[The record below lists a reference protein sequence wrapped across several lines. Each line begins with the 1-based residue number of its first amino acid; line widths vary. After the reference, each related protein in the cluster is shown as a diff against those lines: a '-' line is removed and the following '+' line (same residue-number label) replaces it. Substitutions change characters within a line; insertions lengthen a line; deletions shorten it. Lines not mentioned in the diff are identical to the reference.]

1 MAANIK
7 LKMTDSWKD
16 QLTVD
21 ESLDPVIL
29 LPGLEGHEVHAPLP
43 AVVPGI
49 EPVPLGV
56 LHTVVVVLPAEP
68 VEVPV
73 KSLDSAPVDSWNKN
87 CVIGICSHDII

>member
-16 QLTVD
+16 QFTVD

-68 VEVPV
+68 VEMPIEP
-73 KSLDSAPVDSWNKN
+73 LDSALVNS
-87 CVIGICSHDII
+87 